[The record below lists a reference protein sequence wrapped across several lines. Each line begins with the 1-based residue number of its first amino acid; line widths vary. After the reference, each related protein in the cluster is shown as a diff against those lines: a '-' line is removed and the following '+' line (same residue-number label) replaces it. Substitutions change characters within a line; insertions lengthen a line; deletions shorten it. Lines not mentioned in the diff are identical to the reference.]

1 MWQLVAKYAI
11 TAGLV
16 VLVNEVVIRYSKEWL
31 GSLIA
36 SLPLVSLITFFWIYY
51 DDRIV
56 DTAARTGKLANHST
70 GVFWFVLPSLPMFL
84 LFPFLLKK
92 GITFWPAI
100 VACCA
105 LTMGL
110 YYGMVLALKKFGIEF

>member
-16 VLVNEVVIRYSKEWL
+16 VLVNEVVIRYSKDWL

-51 DDRIV
+51 DDRIA
-56 DTAARTGKLANHST
+56 DTTARTSKLANHST

-92 GITFWPAI
+92 GVTFWPAI
-100 VACCA
+100 LVCCA

-110 YYGMVLALKKFGIEF
+110 YYGMVLALKKFGVEF